1 MANPLRASDPEL
13 NATVNASAGTGK
25 TWLLV
30 TRLIRLL
37 LADARADGILAVT
50 FTRKAAT
57 EMQTRLN
64 ARLLELAQ
72 SEPEKLKTL
81 LQQIDAP
88 TDTATLKRATTLYED
103 LLRSPYKVKT
113 TTFHAFCQDVLQRF
127 PLEAGIPPGFE
138 LLEST
143 AELTRAAWN
152 ALCADASRHP
162 QSDNAQAIETLF
174 ESCNGLANTQTAL
187 NRFLEHR
194 SDWWAFTESQTD
206 PLGFAINTLSTQL
219 NVCATDKPE
228 ADFFSPTTLTLLAEF
243 VALLQKHP
251 GKKNAAALDALSI
264 ARDESEKPDVRF
276 AQCGKAFLTAAGTPL
291 ARKESKAQAK
301 SMGDTGQQ
309 RFLELHSQIC
319 EHIAHT
325 LDIRNAM
332 DTLHRTSAW
341 YQAGSALLA
350 QYQQLKSEQRLLDFA
365 DLEWQAYRL
374 LNHGDNVQWIQYKLD
389 QRIDHLLIDEFQDTN
404 PTQWRLI
411 LPLLEELAANENRH
425 SRSVFLVGDNKQSI
439 YRFRRADPELFVTA
453 QNWLD
458 TQLDAITQP
467 LDTSWRSAEAIMTLV
482 NRVFGEGPL
491 HQQLMQF
498 STHATHHPQLWGQV
512 EFLPLSTNTDDEIE
526 NTDNES
532 GELHTSLRNPLQTP
546 RLLKQDQRH
555 LEEGRLVA
563 KKIRHLIDN
572 NTLIGPA
579 DAARPLN
586 YGDIIIL
593 LRHRTHA
600 GDYEQ
605 ALRETDI
612 PYIGANRGTLLQSL
626 EAQDLVR
633 LLSLLV
639 TPFNNLG
646 LASVLRSPLFD
657 CSHED
662 LNTLANH
669 TDGQWMDRLTAIV
682 TLENKSDALQR
693 AHTLLSRWR
702 AQVDTLPVHDLLDR
716 IYCEGDVLNRY
727 HAAYPA
733 HLQHR
738 VAANLTRFIELALEI
753 DSGRYPSIGRFVSR
767 LHTLQQ
773 QEQDAPDEGSPLQAG
788 SRVRLMTIH
797 AAKGL
802 EAPVVF
808 LVDSTNVRNNSV
820 AHQAIVDWPAQAPR
834 PVSFLLAGNKEQQDR
849 FTQNILDRH
858 AKAETREDANLLYV
872 AITRP
877 KQWLFISGCQPQ
889 RGNALGWYG
898 LLLAPFV
905 ETTEELSTTGWAFT
919 SGQPATHPAETNTVP
934 NVTTVLQD
942 KIQPLVLEKPRS
954 NISPS
959 SVFADPAAP
968 CSPHMTDPDG
978 RTRGIAIHRMLQLLS
993 EQATDIPQRVAAE
1006 SGLPTDDDHLITWFD
1021 SASAVFHSAAFAH
1034 LFDPAQFVNAHNE
1047 VPLHYKHD
1055 SQNVYGIIDRLVIS
1069 KECIWL
1075 IDYKTHHT
1083 RNVAELDALA
1093 EHYQPQLNYYRIGI
1107 QHLWPALP
1115 VKAGLLF
1122 TDTLIW
1128 KPLTLSAKPSI
1139 QQTE

>member
-1 MANPLRASDPEL
+1 MANPLRASAPEH

-37 LADARADGILAVT
+37 LAGARADGILAVT

-72 SEPEKLKTL
+72 SEPARLKAL

-88 TDTATLKRATTLYED
+88 TDAVTLKRATTLYED
-103 LLRSPYKVKT
+103 LLRSPFTVKT
-113 TTFHAFCQDVLQRF
+113 TTFHAFCQDILRRF

-143 AELTRAAWN
+143 AELKRAAWD

-162 QSDNAQAIETLF
+162 QSKNAQAIETLF

-187 NRFLEHR
+187 NRFLDHR

-206 PLGFAINTLSTQL
+206 PLGFAMQTLSTQL
-219 NVCATDKPE
+219 NVSATDKPE
-228 ADFFSPTTLTLLAEF
+228 TDFFNAAMLTLFTEF
-243 VALLQKHP
+243 VGLLQKHP
-251 GKKNAAALDALSI
+251 GKKNAAALDALTI
-264 ARDESEKPDVRF
+264 ARDENEKPDIRF
-276 AQCGKAFLTAAGTPL
+276 AQCCKAFLTASGTPL

-309 RFLELHSQIC
+309 RFLELHQQIC
-319 EHIAHT
+319 EQIAHT
-325 LDIRNAM
+325 LNIRNAM
-332 DTLHRTSAW
+332 DTLCRTSAW

-350 QYQQLKSEQRLLDFA
+350 QYQQLKAEQRLLDFA

-374 LNHGDNVQWIQYKLD
+374 LNHSDNVQWIQYKLD

-453 QNWLD
+453 QDWLD

-512 EFLPLSTNTDDEIE
+512 EFLPLIAIADDETG
-526 NTDNES
+526 NTDNVS
-532 GELHTSLRNPLQTP
+532 GDTCAPLRNPLQTP

-572 NTLIGPA
+572 NTLTGPA
-579 DAARPLN
+579 NAARSLN

-600 GDYEQ
+600 SDYEK
-605 ALRETDI
+605 ALREADI

-662 LNTLANH
+662 LIALASH
-669 TDGQWMDRLTAIV
+669 TDGQWIDRLTAIIA
-682 TLENKSDALQR
+682 LGSKSNALQR

-702 AQVDTLPVHDLLDR
+702 EQVDTLPVHDLLDR

-727 HAAYPA
+727 HSAYPA

-834 PVSFLLAGNKEQQDR
+834 PASFLLAGTKEQQDT
-849 FTQNILDRH
+849 FTQNILDQH

-877 KQWLFISGCQPQ
+877 KQFLFISGCQPR
-889 RGNALGWYG
+889 RGSALGWYG
-898 LLLAPFV
+898 FLQAPFV
-905 ETTEELSTTGWAFT
+905 ETAEEPSTTGWTFT
-919 SGQPATHPAETNTVP
+919 SGQPATHTAETTTVSEAVTVP
-934 NVTTVLQD
+934 QN
-942 KIQPLVLEKPRS
+942 KIQPLVLEKSKS
-954 NISPS
+954 NIAPS
-959 SVFADPAAP
+959 NVSANLATPLTSHMADPDA
-968 CSPHMTDPDG
+968 C
-978 RTRGIAIHRMLQLLS
+978 TRGIAIHRMLQLLS
-993 EQATDIPQRVAAE
+993 EQATDIPQRVATE
-1006 SGLPTDDDHLITWFD
+1006 LDLPTDDDLLTTWFN
-1021 SASAVFHSAAFAH
+1021 SANTVFHSATFNH
-1034 LFDPAQFVNAHNE
+1034 LFDPAQFIRAHNE
-1047 VPLHYKHD
+1047 VPLHYTNEGQ
-1055 SQNVYGIIDRLVIS
+1055 SVYGIIDRLVIS
-1069 KECIWL
+1069 KKCIWL
-1075 IDYKTHHT
+1075 VDYKTHHID
-1083 RNVAELDALA
+1083 NAAKLDALA
-1093 EHYQPQLNYYRIGI
+1093 KHYQPQLNYYRIGI
-1107 QHLWPALP
+1107 QRLWPTLP
-1115 VKAGLLF
+1115 IEAGLLF
-1122 TDTLIW
+1122 TDMLAW
-1128 KPLTLSAKPSI
+1128 KPLPPSAI
-1139 QQTE
+1139 

>member
-1 MANPLRASDPEL
+1 MANPLRASDPEH

-37 LADARADGILAVT
+37 LAGARADGILAVT

-72 SEPEKLKTL
+72 SGPAELKTL

-88 TDTATLKRATTLYED
+88 TDAATLKRATTLYED
-103 LLRSPYKVKT
+103 LLRSPFTVKT
-113 TTFHAFCQDVLQRF
+113 TTFHAFCQDILRRF

-143 AELTRAAWN
+143 AELKYAAWD

-162 QSDNAQAIETLF
+162 QSNTAQAIETLF

-206 PLGFAINTLSTQL
+206 PLGFAMETLSTQL
-219 NVCATDKPE
+219 NVNATDEPE
-228 ADFFSPTTLTLLAEF
+228 ADFFNTATLVLLAEF
-243 VALLQKHP
+243 VGLLQKHP
-251 GKKNAAALDALSI
+251 GKKNAAALDALAI
-264 ARDESEKPDVRF
+264 ARDENEKPDVRF
-276 AQCGKAFLTAAGTPL
+276 AQCCKAFLTASGTPL

-309 RFLELHSQIC
+309 RFLELHHRIC
-319 EHIAHT
+319 EKIAHT
-325 LDIRNAM
+325 LNIRNAM
-332 DTLHRTSAW
+332 DTLCRTNAW
-341 YQAGSALLA
+341 YQAGSALLSH
-350 QYQQLKSEQRLLDFA
+350 YQQLKAEQRLLDFA
-365 DLEWQAYRL
+365 DLEWQAYQL
-374 LNHGDNVQWIQYKLD
+374 LNHSDNVQWIQYKLD

-411 LPLLEELAANENRH
+411 LPLLEELAANENQH

-453 QNWLD
+453 QSWLD

-498 STHATHHPQLWGQV
+498 STHATHHPQLWGHV
-512 EFLPLSTNTDDEIE
+512 EFLPLIAVANDETE
-526 NTDNES
+526 NTDKAS
-532 GELHTSLRNPLQTP
+532 GELRNPLQTP

-555 LEEGRLVA
+555 LEEGRLIA

-572 NTLIGPA
+572 NTLTGPT

-600 GDYEQ
+600 GDYEK
-605 ALRETDI
+605 ALREADI

-626 EAQDLVR
+626 EVQDLVH

-662 LNTLANH
+662 LIALASH
-669 TDGQWMDRLTAIV
+669 TDGQWIDRLTTIV
-682 TLENKSDALQR
+682 TLENKSNALQR
-693 AHTLLSRWR
+693 AHTLLTRWR
-702 AQVDTLPVHDLLDR
+702 EQVDTLPVHDLLDR

-727 HAAYPA
+727 HSAYPA

-808 LVDSTNVRNNSV
+808 LVDSTNVRNSSV

-834 PVSFLLAGNKEQQDR
+834 PVSFLLAGTKEQQDA

-877 KQWLFISGCQPQ
+877 KQFLFISGCQPQ
-889 RGNALGWYG
+889 RGSELGWYG
-898 LLLAPFV
+898 FLQAPFV
-905 ETTEELSTTGWAFT
+905 EAAEELSTTGWTFT
-919 SGQPATHPAETNTVP
+919 SGQPATHTAKITTVP
-934 NVTTVLQD
+934 EISTVAPD
-942 KIQPLVLEKPRS
+942 KIQPLVLEKPKS
-954 NISPS
+954 NIAPS
-959 SVFADPAAP
+959 NVSATPAAP
-968 CSPHMTDPDG
+968 LISPMDDPDA

-993 EQATDIPQRVAAE
+993 EQATDIPQRVATE
-1006 SGLPTDDDHLITWFD
+1006 LDLPADDDLTAWFN
-1021 SASAVFHSAAFAH
+1021 SANTVFQSATFSH
-1034 LFDPAQFVNAHNE
+1034 LFDPAQFISAHNE
-1047 VPLHYKHD
+1047 VPLHYTNEGH
-1055 SQNVYGIIDRLVIS
+1055 SVYGIIDRLVIS
-1069 KECIWL
+1069 KKCIWL
-1075 IDYKTHHT
+1075 VDYKTHHIDNAT
-1083 RNVAELDALA
+1083 ELDALA
-1093 EHYQPQLNYYRIGI
+1093 EHYQSQLNYYRIGI
-1107 QHLWPALP
+1107 QRLWPTLP
-1115 VKAGLLF
+1115 IEAGLLF
-1122 TDTLIW
+1122 TDMLAW
-1128 KPLTLSAKPSI
+1128 KPLSPSVK
-1139 QQTE
+1139 

>member
-1 MANPLRASDPEL
+1 MRLTMANPLRACDPEH

-37 LADARADGILAVT
+37 LAGARADGILAVT

-72 SEPEKLKTL
+72 STPAGLKTL

-88 TDTATLKRATTLYED
+88 ADAVTLKRATTLYED
-103 LLRSPYKVKT
+103 LLRSPFKVKT
-113 TTFHAFCQDVLQRF
+113 TTFHAFCQDILRRF

-143 AELTRAAWN
+143 AELKRAAWD

-174 ESCNGLANTQTAL
+174 ESCNSLANTQTAL

-194 SDWWAFTESQTD
+194 SDWWAFTESQAD
-206 PLGFAINTLSTQL
+206 PLGFAMETLSTQL
-219 NVCATDKPE
+219 NVSATDKPE
-228 ADFFSPTTLTLLAEF
+228 TDFFNTATLTLLAEF
-243 VALLQKHP
+243 VGLLQKHP
-251 GKKNAAALDALSI
+251 GKKNAAALDALAI
-264 ARDESEKPDVRF
+264 ARDENEKPDRRF
-276 AQCGKAFLTAAGTPL
+276 AQCCKAFLTASGTPL
-291 ARKESKAQAK
+291 ARKESKTQAK

-309 RFLELHSQIC
+309 RFLELHHRIC
-319 EHIAHT
+319 EQIAQT
-325 LDIRNAM
+325 LNIRNAM
-332 DTLHRTSAW
+332 DTLCRTGAW
-341 YQAGSALLA
+341 YQAGNALLA
-350 QYQQLKSEQRLLDFA
+350 HYQQLKTEQRLLDFA
-365 DLEWQAYRL
+365 DLEWQAYQL
-374 LNHGDNVQWIQYKLD
+374 LNHSDNVQWIQYKLD

-411 LPLLEELAANENRH
+411 LPLLEELAANETRH

-498 STHATHHPQLWGQV
+498 STHATHHPQLWGHV
-512 EFLPLSTNTDDEIE
+512 EFLPLIAAADDETGS
-526 NTDNES
+526 TDRTS
-532 GELHTSLRNPLQTP
+532 GELCAPLRNPLQTP

-572 NTLIGPA
+572 NTLTGTT

-600 GDYEQ
+600 GDYEK
-605 ALRETDI
+605 ALREADI

-626 EAQDLVR
+626 EVQDLVR

-662 LNTLANH
+662 LIALASH
-669 TDGQWMDRLTAIV
+669 TDGQWIDRLTTIV
-682 TLENKSDALQR
+682 ALENRSSALQR
-693 AHTLLSRWR
+693 AHMLLSRWR

-727 HAAYPA
+727 HSAYPA

-834 PVSFLLAGNKEQQDR
+834 PVSFLLTGTKEQQDT
-849 FTQNILDRH
+849 FTQNILDQH

-877 KQWLFISGCQPQ
+877 KQFLFISGCQPR
-889 RGNALGWYG
+889 RGDALGWYG
-898 LLLAPFV
+898 FLQAPFV
-905 ETTEELSTTGWAFT
+905 ETAEELSTTGWIFT
-919 SGQPATHPAETNTVP
+919 SGQAATHITETTAVPEADTVP
-934 NVTTVLQD
+934 QH
-942 KIQPLVLEKPRS
+942 KIQPLILEKPKSNIAPS
-954 NISPS
+954 NISVS
-959 SVFADPAAP
+959 PAAP
-968 CSPHMTDPDG
+968 LTPHMADPDA

-993 EQATDIPQRVAAE
+993 EQATDIPQRVATE
-1006 SGLPTDDDHLITWFD
+1006 LDLSTDDDHLITWFN
-1021 SASAVFHSAAFAH
+1021 SANTVFHSATFSH
-1034 LFDPAQFVNAHNE
+1034 LFDPAQFINAHNE
-1047 VPLHYKHD
+1047 VPLHYTNEGQ
-1055 SQNVYGIIDRLVIS
+1055 SVYGIIDRLVIS
-1069 KECIWL
+1069 KKCIWL
-1075 IDYKTHHT
+1075 VDYKTHHIDNT
-1083 RNVAELDALA
+1083 AKLDALA

-1107 QHLWPALP
+1107 QRLWPTLP
-1115 VKAGLLF
+1115 IKAGLLF
-1122 TDTLIW
+1122 TDMLAW
-1128 KPLTLSAKPSI
+1128 KPLSLSVK
-1139 QQTE
+1139 

>member
-1 MANPLRASDPEL
+1 MANPLRASNPEL

-37 LADARADGILAVT
+37 LAGARADGILAVT

-57 EMQTRLN
+57 EMQTRLS

-72 SEPEKLKTL
+72 SEPARLKTL
-81 LQQIDAP
+81 LQQIGAPADA
-88 TDTATLKRATTLYED
+88 ATFKRATTLYED
-103 LLRSPYKVKT
+103 LLRSPFTVKA
-113 TTFHAFCQDVLQRF
+113 TTFHAFCQDILRRF

-143 AELTRAAWN
+143 AELKRAAWD

-187 NRFLEHR
+187 NHFLAHR

-206 PLGFAINTLSTQL
+206 PLGFALDTLGAQL
-219 NVCATDKPE
+219 NVRATDNPE
-228 ADFFSPTTLTLLAEF
+228 TDFFSTATLALLTEF

-251 GKKNAAALDALSI
+251 GKKNAAALDALAV
-264 ARDESEKPDVRF
+264 ARDENEKPDVRF
-276 AQCGKAFLTAAGTPL
+276 TRCCKAFLTATGAPL

-301 SMGDTGQQ
+301 SMGDAGQQ
-309 RFLELHSQIC
+309 RFLELHQQIC
-319 EHIAHT
+319 AKIEHT
-325 LDIRNAM
+325 LNIRNAM
-332 DTLHRTSAW
+332 NTLRRTSAW
-341 YQAGSALLA
+341 YQAGHALLT
-350 QYQQLKSEQRLLDFA
+350 QYQRLKAEQRLLDFA
-365 DLEWQAYRL
+365 DLEWRAYQL
-374 LNHGDNVQWIQYKLD
+374 LNHSDNVQWIQYKLD

-411 LPLLEELAANENRH
+411 LPLLEELAANEDRH

-439 YRFRRADPELFVTA
+439 YRFRRADPELFANA
-453 QNWLD
+453 QDWLD

-512 EFLPLSTNTDDEIE
+512 EFLPLVAS
-526 NTDNES
+526 TDNEAENS
-532 GELHTSLRNPLQTP
+532 ESNELHAPLRNPLQTP

-555 LEEGRLVA
+555 LEEGRMVA
-563 KKIRHLIDN
+563 EKICHLIDN
-572 NTLIGPA
+572 HTPAGPA
-579 DAARPLN
+579 DMARPLN

-600 GDYEQ
+600 ADYEQ
-605 ALRETDI
+605 ALREADI

-626 EAQDLVR
+626 EVQDLVR

-662 LNTLANH
+662 LITLASH
-669 TDGQWMDRLTAIV
+669 TDGQWIDRLATIAASK
-682 TLENKSDALQR
+682 NKRTALQR

-702 AQVDTLPVHDLLDR
+702 KQVDTLPVHDLLDR

-727 HAAYPA
+727 HAAYPT

-808 LVDSTNVRNNSV
+808 LVDSTNVRNSSV

-834 PVSFLLAGNKEQQDR
+834 PVSFLLAGNKEQQDN

-858 AKAETREDANLLYV
+858 AKAEKREDANLLYV

-877 KQWLFISGCQPQ
+877 KQFLFISGCQPR
-889 RGNALGWYG
+889 RGNELGWYG
-898 LLLAPFV
+898 ALQAPFT
-905 ETTEELSTTGWAFT
+905 ETAGELSTTGWVFN
-919 SGQPATHPAETNTVP
+919 SGQPTPHAINVSTAHNSATIPQN
-934 NVTTVLQD
+934 
-942 KIQPLVLEKPRS
+942 KIQPLVLEKPRNS
-954 NISPS
+954 ITPS
-959 SVFADPAAP
+959 HVSTDDAIAP
-968 CSPHMTDPDG
+968 LITHMTDPDA

-1006 SGLPTDDDHLITWFD
+1006 LSLPTDDEHLITWFN
-1021 SASAVFHSAAFAH
+1021 SANTVFQSTAFTH
-1034 LFDPAQFVNAHNE
+1034 LFDPAQFTTAHNE
-1047 VPLHYKHD
+1047 VPLHYQHNG
-1055 SQNVYGIIDRLVIS
+1055 QNVYGIIDRLVIN

-1075 IDYKTHHT
+1075 VDYKTH
-1083 RNVAELDALA
+1083 RINNRAELDVLV
-1093 EHYQPQLNYYRIGI
+1093 EHYRPQLDYYRIGI
-1107 QHLWPALP
+1107 QRLWPAFLI
-1115 VKAGLLF
+1115 KAGLLF
-1122 TDTLIW
+1122 TDTLTW
-1128 KPLTLSAKPSI
+1128 KPLDL
-1139 QQTE
+1139 E

>member
-1 MANPLRASDPEL
+1 MRLTMANPLRASDPEH

-37 LADARADGILAVT
+37 LAGARADGILAVT

-64 ARLLELAQ
+64 ARLLALAQ
-72 SEPEKLKTL
+72 STPAELKTL

-88 TDTATLKRATTLYED
+88 TDAVTLKRATTLYED
-103 LLRSPYKVKT
+103 LLRSPFKVKT
-113 TTFHAFCQDVLQRF
+113 TTFHAFCQDILRRF

-143 AELTRAAWN
+143 AELKRAAWD

-206 PLGFAINTLSTQL
+206 PLGFAMETLSTQL
-219 NVCATDKPE
+219 NVSATDKPE
-228 ADFFSPTTLTLLAEF
+228 ADFFNTATLTLLTEF
-243 VALLQKHP
+243 AGLLQKHP
-251 GKKNAAALDALSI
+251 GKKNAAALDALAI
-264 ARDESEKPDVRF
+264 ARDENEKPDRRF
-276 AQCGKAFLTAAGTPL
+276 AQCCKAFLTASGTPL

-309 RFLELHSQIC
+309 RFLELHHRIC
-319 EHIAHT
+319 EQIAQA
-325 LDIRNAM
+325 LNIRNAM
-332 DTLHRTSAW
+332 DTLHRTGAW
-341 YQAGSALLA
+341 YQAGNALLA
-350 QYQQLKSEQRLLDFA
+350 HYQQLKTEQRLLDFA
-365 DLEWQAYRL
+365 DLEWQAYQL
-374 LNHGDNVQWIQYKLD
+374 LNHSDNVQWIQYKLD

-453 QNWLD
+453 QNWLN
-458 TQLDAITQP
+458 TQLDATTQP

-498 STHATHHPQLWGQV
+498 SIHATHHPQLWGHV
-512 EFLPLSTNTDDEIE
+512 EFLPLIAVADDETGNTDE
-526 NTDNES
+526 TS
-532 GELHTSLRNPLQTP
+532 GELCAPLRNPLQTP

-572 NTLIGPA
+572 NTLTGTI

-600 GDYEQ
+600 GDYEK
-605 ALRETDI
+605 ALREADI

-626 EAQDLVR
+626 EVQDLVR

-657 CSHED
+657 CSHAD
-662 LNTLANH
+662 LIALASH
-669 TDGQWMDRLTAIV
+669 TDGQWIDRLTTIV
-682 TLENKSDALQR
+682 ALENRSNALQR

-727 HAAYPA
+727 HSAYPA

-788 SRVRLMTIH
+788 FRVRLMTIH

-820 AHQAIVDWPAQAPR
+820 AHQAIVDWPAHAPR
-834 PVSFLLAGNKEQQDR
+834 PVSFLLTGTKEQQDT
-849 FTQNILDRH
+849 FTQNILDQH
-858 AKAETREDANLLYV
+858 AKADAREDANLLYV

-877 KQWLFISGCQPQ
+877 KQFLFISGCQPR
-889 RGNALGWYG
+889 RGDALGWYG
-898 LLLAPFV
+898 FLQAPFV
-905 ETTEELSTTGWAFT
+905 ETAEELSTTGWIFT
-919 SGQPATHPAETNTVP
+919 SGQAATHTAETTAAPEAGTVP
-934 NVTTVLQD
+934 QH
-942 KIQPLVLEKPRS
+942 KIQPLILEKPKS
-954 NISPS
+954 NIAPS
-959 SVFADPAAP
+959 NLSVSPAAP
-968 CSPHMTDPDG
+968 LTPHMADPDA

-993 EQATDIPQRVAAE
+993 EQATDIPQRVATE
-1006 SGLPTDDDHLITWFD
+1006 LDLSTDDDHLITWFN
-1021 SASAVFHSAAFAH
+1021 SANTVFHSATFSH
-1034 LFDPAQFVNAHNE
+1034 LFDPAQFINAHNE
-1047 VPLHYKHD
+1047 VPLHYTNEGQ
-1055 SQNVYGIIDRLVIS
+1055 SVYGIIDRLVIS
-1069 KECIWL
+1069 KKCIWL
-1075 IDYKTHHT
+1075 VDYKTHHIDNT
-1083 RNVAELDALA
+1083 VKLDALT
-1093 EHYQPQLNYYRIGI
+1093 EHYQPQLNYYRMGI
-1107 QHLWPALP
+1107 QRLWPTLP
-1115 VKAGLLF
+1115 IKAGLLF
-1122 TDTLIW
+1122 TDMLAW
-1128 KPLTLSAKPSI
+1128 KPLSLSVK
-1139 QQTE
+1139 

>member
-1 MANPLRASDPEL
+1 MSNPLTASNPEL
-13 NATVNASAGTGK
+13 DATVNASAGTGK

-37 LADARADGILAVT
+37 LAGARADGILAVT

-72 SEPEKLKTL
+72 CEPATLKTL

-88 TDTATLKRATTLYED
+88 TDTVTLRRATTLYED
-103 LLRSPYKVKT
+103 LLRSPFTVKT
-113 TTFHAFCQDVLQRF
+113 TTFHAFCQDILRRF

-143 AELTRAAWN
+143 AELKCAAWD
-152 ALCADASRHP
+152 ALCANANHHP
-162 QSDNAQAIETLF
+162 QSDSAQAIETLF
-174 ESCNGLANTQTAL
+174 ESCNGLANTQTVL
-187 NRFLEHR
+187 NRFLDHR
-194 SDWWAFTESQTD
+194 SDWWAFTESQAD
-206 PLGFAINTLSTQL
+206 PPGFAMETLGAQL
-219 NVCATDKPE
+219 NVCANDEPE
-228 ADFFSPTTLTLLAEF
+228 ADFFSTATLALLTEF

-251 GKKNAAALDALSI
+251 GKKNAAALDALAI
-264 ARDESEKPDVRF
+264 ARDENEKPDVRF
-276 AQCGKAFLTAAGTPL
+276 SRCCKAFLTAAGAPL

-301 SMGDTGQQ
+301 SMGDAGQQ
-309 RFLELHSQIC
+309 RFLELHAQIC

-325 LDIRNAM
+325 LNTRYAM
-332 DTLHRTSAW
+332 DALRRTSAW
-341 YQAGSALLA
+341 YQAGDALLTH
-350 QYQQLKSEQRLLDFA
+350 YQQLKAGQRLLDFA
-365 DLEWQAYRL
+365 DLEWQACQL
-374 LNHGDNVQWIQYKLD
+374 LNHSDNVQWIQYKLD

-411 LPLLEELAANENRH
+411 LPLLEELAANEDQH

-439 YRFRRADPELFVTA
+439 YRFRRADPELFATA
-453 QNWLD
+453 QHWLN

-512 EFLPLSTNTDDEIE
+512 EFLPLVTSTNDETE

-532 GELHTSLRNPLQTP
+532 GISLRNPLQTP
-546 RLLKQDQRH
+546 RLLEQDQRH
-555 LEEGRLVA
+555 LEEGRRVA
-563 KKIRHLIDN
+563 EKIRHLIDR

-579 DAARPLN
+579 DAAHPLT

-605 ALRETDI
+605 ALREADI

-626 EAQDLVR
+626 EVQDLVR

-662 LNTLANH
+662 LITLASH
-669 TDGQWMDRLTAIV
+669 TDGQWIDRLTTMA
-682 TLENKSDALQR
+682 TPGDGSNALQR

-727 HAAYPA
+727 HAASPV

-808 LVDSTNVRNNSV
+808 LVDSTNVRNSSA
-820 AHQAIVDWPAQAPR
+820 AHQAIVDWPTQAPR
-834 PVSFLLAGNKEQQDR
+834 PVSFLLAGNKEQQDN
-849 FTQNILDRH
+849 FTQHILDRH

-877 KQWLFISGCQPQ
+877 KQYLFISGCQPK
-889 RGNALGWYG
+889 RGSALGWYG
-898 LLLAPFV
+898 LLQAPFA
-905 ETTEELSTTGWAFT
+905 ETGDELPDTGLVFT
-919 SGQPATHPAETNTVP
+919 SGQQATHAANT
-934 NVTTVLQD
+934 TTVQDVSTAPQD
-942 KIQPLVLEKPRS
+942 KIAPLALEKPGS
-954 NISPS
+954 TISPS
-959 SVFADPAAP
+959 SVLTDPAVP
-968 CSPHMTDPDG
+968 LTTNMTDPDG
-978 RTRGIAIHRMLQLLS
+978 RTRGIVIHRMLQLLS
-993 EQATDIPQRVAAE
+993 EQATDILQRVAAE
-1006 SGLPTDDDHLITWFD
+1006 SGLPTDDNHLTSWFD
-1021 SASAVFHSAAFAH
+1021 SACAVFRSTTFTH
-1034 LFDPAQFVNAHNE
+1034 LFDPTQFITAHNE
-1047 VPLHYKHD
+1047 VPLHYKHNG
-1055 SQNVYGIIDRLVIS
+1055 QNVYGIIDRLVIS
-1069 KECIWL
+1069 TECIWL
-1075 IDYKTHHT
+1075 VDYKTHHT
-1083 RNVAELDALA
+1083 RNTAELDALA
-1093 EHYQPQLNYYRIGI
+1093 EHYQPQLDYYRIGI
-1107 QHLWPALP
+1107 QRLWPALP

-1122 TDTLIW
+1122 TGALTW
-1128 KPLTLSAKPSI
+1128 KPLTSSGKHLI
-1139 QQTE
+1139 

>member
-1 MANPLRASDPEL
+1 MANPLRASDPEH

-37 LADARADGILAVT
+37 LAGARADGILAVT

-72 SEPEKLKTL
+72 SDPAELKTL

-88 TDTATLKRATTLYED
+88 TDAATLKRATTLYED
-103 LLRSPYKVKT
+103 LLRSPFTVKT
-113 TTFHAFCQDVLQRF
+113 TTFHAFCQDILRRF

-143 AELTRAAWN
+143 AELKHAAWD

-162 QSDNAQAIETLF
+162 QSNTAQAIETLF

-206 PLGFAINTLSTQL
+206 PLGFAMETLSTQL
-219 NVCATDKPE
+219 NVNATDEPE
-228 ADFFSPTTLTLLAEF
+228 ADFFNTATLTLLTEF
-243 VALLQKHP
+243 VGLLQKHP
-251 GKKNAAALDALSI
+251 GKKNAAALDALAI
-264 ARDESEKPDVRF
+264 ARDENEKPDVRF
-276 AQCGKAFLTAAGTPL
+276 AQCCKAFLTASGTPL

-309 RFLELHSQIC
+309 RFLELHHRIC
-319 EHIAHT
+319 EKIAHT
-325 LDIRNAM
+325 LNIRNAM
-332 DTLHRTSAW
+332 DTLCRTNAW
-341 YQAGSALLA
+341 YQAGSALLSH
-350 QYQQLKSEQRLLDFA
+350 YQQLKAEQRLLDFA
-365 DLEWQAYRL
+365 DLEWQAYQL
-374 LNHGDNVQWIQYKLD
+374 LNHSDNVQWIQYKLD

-411 LPLLEELAANENRH
+411 LPLLEELAANENQH

-453 QNWLD
+453 QSWLD

-491 HQQLMQF
+491 HEQLMQF
-498 STHATHHPQLWGQV
+498 STHATHHPQLWGHV
-512 EFLPLSTNTDDEIE
+512 EFLPLIAVANDETE
-526 NTDNES
+526 NTDKAS
-532 GELHTSLRNPLQTP
+532 GELRNPLQTP

-555 LEEGRLVA
+555 LEEGRLIA

-572 NTLIGPA
+572 NTLTGPT

-600 GDYEQ
+600 GDYEK
-605 ALRETDI
+605 ALREADI

-626 EAQDLVR
+626 EVQDLVR

-662 LNTLANH
+662 LIALASH
-669 TDGQWMDRLTAIV
+669 TDGQWIDRLTTIV
-682 TLENKSDALQR
+682 TLENKSNALQR
-693 AHTLLSRWR
+693 AHTLLTRWR
-702 AQVDTLPVHDLLDR
+702 EQVDTLPVHDLLDR

-727 HAAYPA
+727 HSAYPT

-808 LVDSTNVRNNSV
+808 LVDSTNVRNSSM

-834 PVSFLLAGNKEQQDR
+834 PVSFLLAGTKEQQDA

-877 KQWLFISGCQPQ
+877 KQFLFISGCQPQ
-889 RGNALGWYG
+889 RGSELGWYG
-898 LLLAPFV
+898 FLQAPFI
-905 ETTEELSTTGWAFT
+905 ETAEELSATGWTFT
-919 SGQPATHPAETNTVP
+919 SGQPATHTAKITTVP
-934 NVTTVLQD
+934 EISTVTPD

-954 NISPS
+954 NIAPS
-959 SVFADPAAP
+959 NVSATPAAP
-968 CSPHMTDPDG
+968 LISPMDDPDA
-978 RTRGIAIHRMLQLLS
+978 RTRGIAIHRMLQLLN
-993 EQATDIPQRVAAE
+993 EQATDIPQRVATE
-1006 SGLPTDDDHLITWFD
+1006 LDLPADDDLTAWFN
-1021 SASAVFHSAAFAH
+1021 SANTVFQSATFSH
-1034 LFDPAQFVNAHNE
+1034 LFDPAQFISAHNE
-1047 VPLHYKHD
+1047 VPLHYTNEGQ
-1055 SQNVYGIIDRLVIS
+1055 SVYGIIDRLVIS
-1069 KECIWL
+1069 KKCIWL
-1075 IDYKTHHT
+1075 VDYKTHHIENAT
-1083 RNVAELDALA
+1083 ELDVLA
-1093 EHYQPQLNYYRIGI
+1093 ERYQSQLNYYRIGI
-1107 QHLWPALP
+1107 QRLWPTLP
-1115 VKAGLLF
+1115 IEAGLLF
-1122 TDTLIW
+1122 TDMLAW
-1128 KPLTLSAKPSI
+1128 KPLPLSVK
-1139 QQTE
+1139 